1 MKLKY
6 ITFSAL
12 IGASLVTSCDLE
24 VIPPS
29 DISTETFWKNET
41 DAWSALN
48 GVYAQMPGFDIWD
61 EMYTDNAHSHK
72 PWEGPYELLQM
83 NGITAGDDFGYDYST
98 VRIVNTFLQNI
109 DQCDMSESLKTRMKA
124 EARFFRAWNYLQLVT
139 RFGKAYLFENV
150 PEYNAPL
157 THCNSKEEVQAYVLK
172 ELEEIAEILPDEYN
186 GNKLYEAG
194 RITRAAALSVRAR
207 AALYFGNYQEAEK
220 SAALV
225 INEGHHDLFRIT
237 SLNAN
242 QQKEAEEMEKY
253 IDFDQHPEINKD
265 AFIKGIFSYETLW
278 HAENAN
284 PQNPEYILTR
294 EYMADDN
301 NNDWTRYTY
310 IRPSQMGSGYC
321 SYEPMQDLIDA
332 YWQVDGKTIPAIIP
346 TEERKNNYAS
356 MWTQYFSTQETGERE
371 DGSTYL
377 YYKSIPASEYRTK
390 VAQMDIKSIP
400 YMQEFRNRD
409 SRLYASIQFPLKG
422 WQETDFQGEYYFMW
436 DPLKAG
442 VDGNESWTG
451 YCYRKMVSLTPYK
464 GSNSAEDYPVLRY
477 AEVLL
482 TYAEAHIMNTGWD
495 DKVTTELNKLRDRCG
510 MPHVPAS
517 LSKNEAIDFVRNER
531 RIELAGEGNRYEDIR
546 RYGSEYCAKVMNGIT
561 YAPCGGYDTNKE
573 SWTTYKVVEKTWND
587 RLMWM
592 PIPTAAI
599 DVNPLLKE
607 DQNPGY

>member
-1 MKLKY
+1 MKLNY

-12 IGASLVTSCDLE
+12 FCAALATSCDLE
-24 VIPPS
+24 VTPPS
-29 DISTETFWKNET
+29 DISTETFWKNEN

-83 NGITAGDDFGYDYST
+83 NGITAGNDFGYDYST

-109 DQCDMSESLKTRMKA
+109 DQCDMDETLKARMKA
-124 EARFFRAWNYLQLVT
+124 EVRFFRAWNYLQLVT
-139 RFGKAYLFENV
+139 RFGKAYLFEDV
-150 PEYNAPL
+150 PEYNAPQVR
-157 THCNSKEEVQAYVLK
+157 CNSKEDVQAYVLK
-172 ELEEIAEILPDEYN
+172 ELEEIAELLPDEYN
-186 GNKLYEAG
+186 GNKFYEAG

-207 AALYFGNYQEAEK
+207 AALYFGNYPEAEK
-220 SAALV
+220 SAGLV
-225 INEGHHDLFRIT
+225 ISEGHHDLFYVT

-242 QQKEAEEMEKY
+242 QQKEAQEMEKY
-253 IDFDQHPEINKD
+253 IDFNQHPEINKD
-265 AFIKGIFSYETLW
+265 KFIKGIFNYENLW

-301 NNDWTRYTY
+301 NNDGSRYTY

-321 SYEPMQDLIDA
+321 SYEPMQDLVDA
-332 YWQVDGKTIPAIIP
+332 YWSIDGKTLP
-346 TEERKNNYAS
+346 TPITPEQRMRAYADMWQTYFFTKN
-356 MWTQYFSTQETGERE
+356 EDTGLNESIKPDKYRE
-371 DGSTYL
+371 
-377 YYKSIPASEYRTK
+377 K
-390 VAQMDIKSIP
+390 VATLDIKAIP

-422 WQETDFQGEYYFMW
+422 WQETDFPGEYYFMW

-442 VDGNESWTG
+442 IDGNESWTG

-464 GSNSAEDYPVLRY
+464 GYNSAEDYPVLRY

-482 TYAEAHIMNTGWD
+482 TYAEAHIMTTGWD
-495 DKVTTELNKLRDRCG
+495 EKVTTELNKLRDRCG
-510 MPHVPAS
+510 MPPVPTS
-517 LSKNEAIDFVRNER
+517 LSKDDAIEFVRNER
-531 RIELAGEGNRYEDIR
+531 RIELAGEGHRYEDIR
-546 RYGSEYCAKVMNGIT
+546 RYGTEYCAKVMNGTT
-561 YAPCGGYDTNKE
+561 YAPCGVYDSQKQAW
-573 SWTTYKVVEKTWND
+573 STTPYRVVEKTWDD

-592 PIPTAAI
+592 PIPTSAI